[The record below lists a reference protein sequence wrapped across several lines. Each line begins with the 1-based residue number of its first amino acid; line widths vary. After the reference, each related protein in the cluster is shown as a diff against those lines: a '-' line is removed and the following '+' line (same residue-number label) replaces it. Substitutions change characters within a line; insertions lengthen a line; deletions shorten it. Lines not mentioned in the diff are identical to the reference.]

1 MLMRTKKKAGI
12 IAGIL
17 AVAVLISAVF
27 VSASK
32 LSRLILNRSEA
43 SVSVCLTT

>member
-17 AVAVLISAVF
+17 AVAVLISAVL
-27 VSASK
+27 K